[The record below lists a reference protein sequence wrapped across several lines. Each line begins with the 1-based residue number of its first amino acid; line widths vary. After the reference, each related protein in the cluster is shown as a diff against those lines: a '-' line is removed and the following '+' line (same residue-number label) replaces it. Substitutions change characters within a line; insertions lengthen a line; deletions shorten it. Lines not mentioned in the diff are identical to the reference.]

1 MNKIDCIK
9 FQNISWCGNK
19 DKILEIPMQTLTI
32 KVKDDLVSEVIKVL
46 EQFKDNI
53 QITKDRNLEFD
64 PYFYERQKKLQQIR
78 DDISRGEMLTH
89 DFETSMDE
97 LIKELER

>member
-1 MNKIDCIK
+1 
-9 FQNISWCGNK
+9 
-19 DKILEIPMQTLTI
+19 MQTLTI